1 MRRSYLDNTM
11 IIKLNDKKYLKDKIY
26 EILNEADIIAELI
39 CEGGAEGAYTPR
51 ELSKMQDQVDTLY
64 SLSNALEIRLNALD
78 NPQ

>member
-1 MRRSYLDNTM
+1 MK

-39 CEGGAEGAYTPR
+39 CEGGAEDAYTPR